1 MNWDQWGPSDVIGRR
16 PVTAPKKVAA
26 AQGLVV
32 EDAASG
38 FTGAIVR
45 IEKSGGVHLVVL
57 EGRRGVTR
65 SFPLGLGFMIDGQ
78 SVNLV
83 PPSQQPKT
91 APARTASGSRA
102 VGPPRARAAQA
113 SRIWAEGV
121 HDAGLGDKLR
131 S

>member
-1 MNWDQWGPSDVIGRR
+1 MNWNQWGPAALHSRKPAAR
-16 PVTAPKKVAA
+16 PKTIAA
-26 AQGLVV
+26 ARGLVL

-45 IEKSGGVHLVVL
+45 TEKSGGVHLVVL

-102 VGPPRARAAQA
+102 VGPQRARVEIGRAHVCTPVT
-113 SRIWAEGV
+113 W
-121 HDAGLGDKLR
+121 
-131 S
+131 